1 MKYLYYALFTENEQ
15 GQYEVEFPDFSP
27 HVATFG
33 DNMSDALKMARD
45 ALSGYL
51 LVLEDSDDSLP
62 PTTPPGKITVPK
74 NSLLIPI
81 EVDTTL
87 AREREENILVKKT
100 LVIPKYLN
108 ELAKDEQI
116 NFSAALT
123 EALKDKLDI

>member
-33 DNMSDALKMARD
+33 DNMARD

-62 PTTPPGKITVPK
+62 PTTPPEKITVPK

-116 NFSAALT
+116 NFSATLT

>member
-1 MKYLYYALFTENEQ
+1 M
-15 GQYEVEFPDFSP
+15 
-27 HVATFG
+27 
-33 DNMSDALKMARD
+33 
-45 ALSGYL
+45 
-51 LVLEDSDDSLP
+51 LVLEDPDDSLP
-62 PTTPPGKITVPK
+62 PATSPRKITVPK

-87 AREREENILVKKT
+87 TREREENILVKKT

-116 NFSAALT
+116 NFSATLT

>member
-1 MKYLYYALFTENEQ
+1 M
-15 GQYEVEFPDFSP
+15 
-27 HVATFG
+27 
-33 DNMSDALKMARD
+33 
-45 ALSGYL
+45 
-51 LVLEDSDDSLP
+51 LVLEDPDDSLP
-62 PTTPPGKITVPK
+62 PATSPRKIPVPK

-87 AREREENILVKKT
+87 TREREENILVKKT

-116 NFSAALT
+116 NFSATLT

>member
-1 MKYLYYALFTENEQ
+1 M
-15 GQYEVEFPDFSP
+15 SR
-27 HVATFG
+27 

-51 LVLEDSDDSLP
+51 LVLEDLDDSLP

-87 AREREENILVKKT
+87 AREREENILLKKR
-100 LVIPKYLN
+100 
-108 ELAKDEQI
+108 
-116 NFSAALT
+116 
-123 EALKDKLDI
+123 